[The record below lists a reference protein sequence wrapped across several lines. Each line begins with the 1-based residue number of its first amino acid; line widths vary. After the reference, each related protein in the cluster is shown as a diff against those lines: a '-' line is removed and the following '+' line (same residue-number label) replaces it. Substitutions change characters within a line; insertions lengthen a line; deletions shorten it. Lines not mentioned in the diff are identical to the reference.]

1 MSRQRHAAATG
12 SLPSQHRTEYH
23 VQRTFMTEPH
33 PATHSRLATWVGL
46 FLALFSM
53 VIIRDIFRHFAP
65 DAGPGLTVL
74 KESLMFAS
82 AGTVLWILRFREGQ
96 PLRSIGLGTSPWW
109 KSLLWG
115 LFTGALC
122 LAVAVGLA
130 LLTHYGQG
138 TSYLD
143 KLPVSIVTL
152 VVLRAGIVEEL
163 FYRGYAIE
171 RLQVVGL
178 GRPAAIALPLIIF
191 SISHWTGGWANI
203 LIAFVTGAVLTAFY
217 LWRKDLVANMIGH
230 FLVDFIANVHPRL
243 VG

>member
-1 MSRQRHAAATG
+1 MSNESAMTIPHAVA
-12 SLPSQHRTEYH
+12 
-23 VQRTFMTEPH
+23 
-33 PATHSRLATWVGL
+33 HSRLATWSGL

-53 VIIRDIFRHFAP
+53 IIIRDIFRHFAP
-65 DAGPGLTVL
+65 DAGPDLNVL
-74 KESLMFAS
+74 KESLMFSS
-82 AGTVLWILRFREGQ
+82 AGIVLWILRFREGQ

-115 LFTGALC
+115 LLIGALC
-122 LAVAVGLA
+122 LGVAVGLA

-171 RLQVVGL
+171 RLRALGL
-178 GRPAAIALPLIIF
+178 GRSATLALPLVIF
-191 SISHWTGGWANI
+191 SIAHWTGGWANV
-203 LIAFVTGAVLTAFY
+203 LIAFVTGAILTAFY

-230 FLVDFIANVHPRL
+230 FLVDFIANVLPRL
-243 VG
+243 GG